1 MIKVNAT
8 WYVKTREEANEM
20 VHSLVEEYRK
30 GIIYDLT
37 EVDEDTGGNDDD

>member
-8 WYVKTREEANEM
+8 WYVNTKEEASEM
-20 VHSLVEEYRK
+20 VQLLVGQYKR
-30 GIIYDLT
+30 GIIYDLK